1 MNVSKEAARLIVDL
15 LTARD
20 GPARA
25 GHPLGAL
32 PSAAERRSAVTA
44 AAELRRAA
52 ERSELECYG
61 ARARGGGEPNP
72 GAEAAAFRA
81 LELAFPAL
89 GAEIRAQAGE
99 HGPAAWLAL
108 LLLDGLE
115 GASAARV
122 EQLEAQLARTRAE
135 LRALRAAGAA
145 AAPSLGRS
153 RALELHPSAGASAV
167 EASWFEGPPWSAGPG
182 GDGK

>member
-15 LTARD
+15 LT
-20 GPARA
+20 RA
-25 GHPLGAL
+25 GGTGGAGNPLRATQRRGA
-32 PSAAERRSAVTA
+32 PKGGHRGGEAQ
-44 AAELRRAA
+44 RAA
-52 ERSELECYG
+52 ERSELERYG

-89 GAEIRAQAGE
+89 AAEIRAQAGE

-135 LRALRAAGAA
+135 VRALRAAGAA

-167 EASWFEGPPWSAGPG
+167 EAAGFEGRPLSAGLG